1 MNVPLVP
8 CVIAA
13 SVQIQW
19 AVSLVIVPEL
29 GTKET
34 HVKLVNIVERHYFT
48 FTIKHIRELIF
59 A

>member
-8 CVIAA
+8 IVIAV
-13 SVQIQW
+13 SVQIQS
-19 AVSLVIVPEL
+19 AVSIVIVLEL

-34 HVKLVNIVERHYFT
+34 HVKLVNIVEEHYFT